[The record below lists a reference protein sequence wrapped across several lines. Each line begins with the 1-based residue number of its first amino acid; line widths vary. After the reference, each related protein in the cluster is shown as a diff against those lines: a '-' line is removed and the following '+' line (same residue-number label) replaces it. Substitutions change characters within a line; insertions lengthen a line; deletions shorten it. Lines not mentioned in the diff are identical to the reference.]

1 MAIPQHLTEVRGI
14 VRPVV
19 SEAVA
24 AALSKLEGN
33 PYASDRE
40 TFAAACERVRRLPK
54 SRTVMEA
61 IEVGDI
67 EGAERRL
74 LAIGHADVLAGETEL
89 LEMPKRIWEKLP
101 RTRDD
106 YLRVIAAAGRCHAKL
121 ETLAGESDAMRGVRR
136 ETWAAC
142 FGESLHIALVL
153 HRVIH
158 DHDVLILGETGT
170 GKEAIATAIQE
181 GLVGATAK
189 RAPSNALNAASVPE
203 TLIASELFGHV
214 KGAFTGATVE
224 RKGRIRTA
232 KGGSFFLDEVG
243 DLSLTTQV
251 KLLRVMETNVVSPLG
266 ADQGFVADV
275 RYIAATHKDLA
286 RMVDDGE
293 FRRDLYER
301 LAGHVIEIPPLRDR
315 REDIPAMGMA
325 FVVRHLPDGVADGVR
340 ERVEKWL
347 RKASKRAYSWP
358 GNVRE
363 LQNKLRSAILGFEPE
378 VAHVPL
384 KTAEAADV
392 PGTILDGSATMRE
405 LSDWYLQ
412 KVLLLVDHNYAAAA
426 RILGVDRATIR
437 RRAQKLGSKD

>member
-1 MAIPQHLTEVRGI
+1 M
-14 VRPVV
+14 V

-24 AALSKLEGN
+24 TALSTLEGN
-33 PYASDRE
+33 PYAADRE
-40 TFAAACERVRRLPK
+40 FFAAAAERVRRLPK
-54 SRTVMEA
+54 SRTIMEA

-67 EGAERRL
+67 DGAERRL
-74 LAIGHADVLAGETEL
+74 LAIAHADVLAGETEI
-89 LEMPKRIWEKLP
+89 LELPKRIWDALP
-101 RTRDD
+101 RERDD
-106 YLRVIAAAGRCHAKL
+106 YLRVVNAAGRCHAKL
-121 ETLAGESDAMRGVRR
+121 EMLAGESEAMRRVRR
-136 ETWAAC
+136 EVWAAC
-142 FGESLHIALVL
+142 FGDSLHIALVL
-153 HRVIH
+153 HRVIF

-170 GKEAIATAIQE
+170 GKEAIATAIQD
-181 GLVGATAK
+181 GLVGTGTVG

-275 RYIAATHKDLA
+275 RYIAATHKDLK
-286 RMVDDGE
+286 RMVDEGE

-301 LAGHVIEIPPLRDR
+301 LAGHVIELPPLRDR
-315 REDIPAMGMA
+315 REDIPALGMA
-325 FVVRHLPDGVADGVR
+325 FVQRYLQDDGNGKDAQAVR
-340 ERVEKWL
+340 ERVMKWL

-363 LQNKLRSAILGFEPE
+363 LQNKLRSVMLGFEPE
-378 VAHVPL
+378 VAHVPMMASAS
-384 KTAEAADV
+384 TDV
-392 PGTILDGSATMRE
+392 PEGILDGSATMRQ

-412 KVLLLVDHNYAAAA
+412 KVLIAVEHNYAAAA

-437 RRAQKLGSKD
+437 RRAQKLGAKE

>member
-1 MAIPQHLTEVRGI
+1 M
-14 VRPVV
+14 V

-24 AALSKLEGN
+24 AALSTLEGN
-33 PYASDRE
+33 PYASDRDALA
-40 TFAAACERVRRLPK
+40 TALDRVRRLPK
-54 SRTVMEA
+54 SSTVMEA
-61 IEVGDI
+61 LEVGDI

-74 LAIGHADVLAGETEL
+74 LAIGHADVMAGEAEL
-89 LEMPKRIWEKLP
+89 LDLPKRVWEGLP
-101 RTRDD
+101 HERDD
-106 YLRVIAAAGRCHAKL
+106 YLRVIHAAGRCYAKL
-121 ETLAGESDAMRGVRR
+121 EELAGESDAMRRVRR

-153 HRVIH
+153 HRVIF

-170 GKEAIATAIQE
+170 GKEAIASAIQE
-181 GLVGATAK
+181 GLVGHGIGP
-189 RAPSNALNAASVPE
+189 APSNALNAASVPE

-224 RKGRIRTA
+224 RKGRIRSA
-232 KGGSFFLDEVG
+232 KDGSFFLDEVG

-266 ADQGFVADV
+266 ADVGFVADV
-275 RYIAATHKDLA
+275 RYIAATHKDLG
-286 RMVDDGE
+286 RMVEEGE

-301 LAGHVIEIPPLRDR
+301 LAGHVIELPPLRDR
-315 REDIPAMGMA
+315 REDIPALGMF
-325 FVVRHLPDGVADGVR
+325 FVERYLLKAGGDAGPVR

-363 LQNKLRSAILGFEPE
+363 LQNKLRSVVLGFDPD
-378 VAHVPL
+378 VAHVPMKL
-384 KTAEAADV
+384 AETGDV
-392 PGTILDGSATMRE
+392 PEAILGGSATMRE
-405 LSDWYLQ
+405 LTDWYLQ
-412 KVLLLVDHNYAAAA
+412 KVLVDVEHNYAAAS

-437 RRAQKLGSKD
+437 RRAQKLGAKD